1 METRV
6 DRRTVNYEAEFAVR
20 LTVTAG
26 SAFAWEVTECP
37 AGLEQLGSGVEPVA
51 ASARAGAPR
60 TQIFRFFALTRGT
73 HILAFALRRPAD
85 AAATEERRVRVTVT

>member
-1 METRV
+1 METREE
-6 DRRTVNYEAEFAVR
+6 RRTVNVEAEFAVR

-26 SAFAWEVTECP
+26 SPYAWEITECP
-37 AGLEQLGSGVEPVA
+37 AGLERLGSGYEPVA

-73 HILAFALRRPAD
+73 HTLLFSLRHRTGPEIA
-85 AAATEERRVRVTVT
+85 EQRRVRVAVR